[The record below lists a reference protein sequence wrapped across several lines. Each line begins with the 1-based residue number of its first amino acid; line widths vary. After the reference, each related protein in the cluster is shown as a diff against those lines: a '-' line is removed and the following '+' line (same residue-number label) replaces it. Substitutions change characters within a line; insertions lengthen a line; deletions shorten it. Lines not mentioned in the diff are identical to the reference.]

1 MMNTL
6 LPIDPPNSTLIGNLY
21 SMVTDHGV
29 TTYFDCLLPI
39 DRHREDDKS
48 ARNLRISKFAVE
60 GRVTH
65 TEIAQAFGI
74 RRETVTHLAKKYR
87 TEGEA
92 SFFATPRT
100 RGRVTVNAQIAQ
112 QATELLAQGLSGR
125 AVARQLGIAP
135 STFSEHCRAGIIK
148 RPARPAADD
157 DQSSTTELKASDVNT
172 LVDRTAR
179 DQRDKQAPMGRAAHD
194 VDARVAASQGLI
206 AEVAPEFTEAA
217 TAVRNGGVL
226 TALPALLNQG
236 LLDNVGRH
244 FKLSNGFY
252 GLNTVLVFVALM
264 MLARI
269 RNPEALRYQ
278 CPGEWGLLLGLDRCP
293 EVKTLRAKLR
303 QISSDESQ
311 VQAWQR
317 HLAQHWINDNPE
329 CCATLSVDGHVKVY
343 SGRKGNLPK
352 HFVARQKLCLPAA
365 ASYWIN
371 ALGGMPLLCLHLQVD
386 RKMVHTLEH
395 DILPELRRI
404 GAIPEAAPDLTTEAA
419 AEPVLTLVFDREGWS
434 PDLFRRLARQGI
446 ACITWHKNH
455 RGADWPQSCFR
466 PLEVSIHAPVH
477 DSTRP
482 VLIAEGEVELIK
494 GYKVRQ
500 IRRKMQSG
508 RQIALITTH
517 PSLPMQQVV
526 AALFSRWAQENFFKQ
541 MRQEFNLD
549 ALNVH
554 QLTAVDENTRV
565 VNPDRRELEKKIK
578 SLRAMRRRAL
588 IQMIELQNQNR
599 STAQYEHSAQQ
610 YELELVGLKE
620 QRLQIPSHVLAGD
633 LPEHQRL
640 DALPNAPR
648 HFLDIIRIIAYR
660 AETQMMPA
668 INAAQGKKHNARKL
682 LSKLFQCDAN
692 VIPQPKQGL
701 LRVEL
706 LGLANDASDRALLP
720 LIKEL
725 NETATKY
732 PDTDLTLFYEISLRQ
747 PLK

>member
-1 MMNTL
+1 MTTQ
-6 LPIDPPNSTLIGNLY
+6 LPINAPESMSIGAFF
-21 SMVTDHGV
+21 SMVTCDGI
-29 TTYFDCLLPI
+29 TTYFHYLLPFDQHRAD
-39 DRHREDDKS
+39 DRV
-48 ARNLRISKFAVE
+48 ARNLRIAKFAVA
-60 GRVTH
+60 RRATQA
-65 TEIAQAFGI
+65 EIARAYGI
-74 RRETVTHLAKKYR
+74 RPETVSRLAKKYR
-87 TEGEA
+87 TEGES
-92 SFFATPRT
+92 SFHVQRRPRS
-100 RGRVTVNAQIAQ
+100 RVTVNAETAQ
-112 QATELLAQGLSGR
+112 RATELLAEGCSGSS
-125 AVARQLGIAP
+125 VARQLGIAP
-135 STFSEHCRAGIIK
+135 STFSEHCRAGIIVK
-148 RPARPAADD
+148 PERRTEHD
-157 DQSSTTELKASDVNT
+157 DQPSTTEFKASDDVGA
-172 LVDRTAR
+172 VDRAAR
-179 DQRDKQAPMGRAAHD
+179 DHRDKQAPMGRAAHD

-206 AEVAPEFTEAA
+206 TEVAPQFTESA

-226 TALPALLNQG
+226 TALPALLVQG

-252 GLNTVLVFVALM
+252 GLNTVLILIALM

-303 QISSDESQ
+303 QISCDESQ

-317 HLAQHWINDNPE
+317 HLAQHWIKDDPQH
-329 CCATLSVDGHVKVY
+329 CATLSVDGHVKVY

-371 ALGGMPLLCLHLQVD
+371 ELGGMPLLCLHQQID

-395 DILPELRRI
+395 DMLPELRRI
-404 GAIPEAAPDLTTEAA
+404 GAIPRVAPDLTTTAA
-419 AEPVLTLVFDREGWS
+419 QPVLTLVFDREGWS
-434 PDLFRRLARQGI
+434 PNLFQRLAQQGI

-455 RGADWPQSCFR
+455 RGADWPQSRFQ
-466 PLEVSIHAPVH
+466 PLEVPIHGPAH
-477 DSTRP
+477 HSARS
-482 VLIAEGEVELIK
+482 VLIAEGEVELTN

-500 IRRKMQSG
+500 IRRRMDSG

-517 PSLPMQQVV
+517 PTLPMQQVV
-526 AALFSRWAQENFFKQ
+526 TALFSRWAQENFFKQ

-549 ALNVH
+549 ALSV
-554 QLTAVDENTRV
+554 QRLIPVDDNARV
-565 VNPDRRELEKKIK
+565 VNPERRELEKRIGSVYSK
-578 SLRAMRRRAL
+578 RNRAL
-588 IQMIELQNQNR
+588 VQMIELQNQNR
-599 STAQYEHSAQQ
+599 NAAQYERTAQQ
-610 YELELVGLKE
+610 FELELVRLKA
-620 QRLQIPSHVLAGD
+620 QRLQIPSHVRAGD

-640 DALPNAPR
+640 DALPSAPR
-648 HFLDIIRIIAYR
+648 HFLDIIRMIAYR

-668 INAAQGKKHNARKL
+668 INAAQGKKQNARKL
-682 LSKLFQCDAN
+682 LGKLFQCDAN
-692 VIPQPKQGL
+692 VIAQPEQGL

-732 PDTDLTLFYEISLRQ
+732 PETDLTLFFEISLRE
-747 PLK
+747 PSK